1 MSTKPMS
8 RYVIAAGLVALAS
21 AVYAAVAL
29 LEPARLGWTAPA
41 PSWVKIGLVVL
52 LALPVVWLLAFRH
65 QLKAG
70 WVLTDESPVTM
81 YANVEVQEGAG
92 ATAYYVCLRTAP
104 GAPLLHRLA
113 IERPHGNVDVLREP
127 QAARVFIDSGSG
139 KPLVVEFHG
148 HRLWTVVA

>member
-1 MSTKPMS
+1 MS
-8 RYVIAAGLVALAS
+8 RYVIAAGLVALA
-21 AVYAAVAL
+21 AAIYAAVGL
-29 LEPARLGWTAPA
+29 LEPARLGWTAPV
-41 PSWVKIGLVVL
+41 PTWMKIGLVVL
-52 LALPVVWLLAFRH
+52 LALPIVWLLAFRH
-65 QLKAG
+65 QLQSQWA
-70 WVLTDESPVTM
+70 LSDESPVTM
-81 YANVEVQEGAG
+81 YANVEVEQGTA

-104 GAPLLHRLA
+104 AAPVLHRLA

>member
-1 MSTKPMS
+1 MS
-8 RYVIAAGLVALAS
+8 RYVITAGLIALAS
-21 AVYAAVAL
+21 AIFAAVGL

-41 PSWVKIGLVVL
+41 PTWVKIGLVVL

-65 QLKAG
+65 QLQSH
-70 WVLTDESPVTM
+70 WSLSDESPVKM
-81 YANVEVQEGAG
+81 YANVEVEQRSDT
-92 ATAYYVCLRTAP
+92 TAYYVCLRTAP
-104 GAPLLHRLA
+104 DGPLLHRLA